1 MWHISKKVPFT
12 PESFRGEETEKRRE
26 NKREKEPV
34 MKEKKPLRDQWL
46 TIRLSK
52 EEEALL
58 LTLCKKTTCRSLS
71 EYGRNVLLK
80 DPVIVLHRN
89 ASADEF
95 LEEMV
100 GLKKELNAIGNNF
113 NQAVHRLH
121 TLDKTPEVKLWV
133 LMSESQRANLLKKTD
148 EILQKANQIHQL
160 WLQK

>member
-1 MWHISKKVPFT
+1 
-12 PESFRGEETEKRRE
+12 
-26 NKREKEPV
+26 
-34 MKEKKPLRDQWL
+34 MKEKKHLRDRWL

-52 EEEALL
+52 DEEATLL
-58 LTLCKKTTCRSLS
+58 KLCRKTTSRSLS

-80 DPVIVLHRN
+80 EPVIVLHRN
-89 ASADEF
+89 ASADDF

-133 LMSESQRANLLKKTD
+133 LMSEKERANLLKKSE
-148 EILQKANQIHQL
+148 EILQKVSQIHQL